1 MHTTVCLDLY
11 VMLRNNTNNNSIII
25 KTYKR
30 EGLLDVHLSSIRPST
45 QLGLTTI
52 TTWLNDNNK

>member
-1 MHTTVCLDLY
+1 
-11 VMLRNNTNNNSIII
+11 MLRNNTNNNSIII

>member
-45 QLGLTTI
+45 QHSLTTI
-52 TTWLNDNNK
+52 PTWLNDNNK